1 VQWKPGEPGWW
12 VGADRLDPM
21 RPDLKVEPQIYNL
34 DAVGYE
40 SLMLGLFSI
49 WRGQPDDRHKPNEIV
64 LGYSRDGF
72 HWTRPVRTAFIPVS
86 ENYGDWNWCNVQS
99 AGGGCVVVGDRLY
112 FYVMGWSGKQGAS
125 HPGTGSIG
133 LATLRRDGFA
143 SMDAGATPRTLT
155 TRPLQFSGKHLFVNA
170 AVPAGELRVEV
181 LNREGKVV
189 KPFAK
194 ENCVPVHTDGTR
206 IAVRWK
212 GGKDLSAL
220 ARKAVSFRFHLR
232 HGSLYAFWVSPDERG
247 VSRGYVAA
255 GGPGLNGARDQ

>member
-1 VQWKPGEPGWW
+1 VFSIRDGDDPKMGRARRYREHSDVEAGVQWKPGEPGWW

-99 AGGGCVVVGDRLY
+99 AGGGCLVVGDRLY

-133 LATLRRDGFA
+133 LATFRRKNDGI
-143 SMDAGATPRTLT
+143 T
-155 TRPLQFSGKHLFVNA
+155 
-170 AVPAGELRVEV
+170 
-181 LNREGKVV
+181 
-189 KPFAK
+189 
-194 ENCVPVHTDGTR
+194 
-206 IAVRWK
+206 
-212 GGKDLSAL
+212 AL
-220 ARKAVSFRFHLR
+220 V
-232 HGSLYAFWVSPDERG
+232 
-247 VSRGYVAA
+247 
-255 GGPGLNGARDQ
+255 